1 MSGLSSSGTFS
12 SDSSLQPERK
22 IFWMFLILILCFDQN
37 EEMNQRSYLTL
48 MLLGEIAQ
56 YNFESETALTI
67 SFAFSG

>member
-12 SDSSLQPERK
+12 PDSSLQPERK

-37 EEMNQRSYLTL
+37 EEMNQRSCLTL